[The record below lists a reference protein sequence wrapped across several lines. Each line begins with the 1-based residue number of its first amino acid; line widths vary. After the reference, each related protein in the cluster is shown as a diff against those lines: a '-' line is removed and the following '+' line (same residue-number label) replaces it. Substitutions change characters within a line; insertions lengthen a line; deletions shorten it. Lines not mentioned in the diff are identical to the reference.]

1 MSVERLRDVLE
12 LLEARLKLLE
22 AEEEALVAE
31 LQQLP
36 PGGGCTLDYRWVRN
50 KLKVKYWY
58 WYLVCYEDGKRRHI
72 YVGAFPERAYKE
84 GEEAKR
90 AREIGRRLRE
100 LHKAKRRIEKLLAKA
115 EKQLAEAVSLLEGVR
130 EESAGIDAG
139 FSLTPEATGVI
150 QG

>member
-1 MSVERLRDVLE
+1 MSIERLRGLLD
-12 LLEARLKLLE
+12 LLEARLKMLE
-22 AEEEALVAE
+22 VEEEALVAE

-84 GEEAKR
+84 REEAKR
-90 AREIGRRLRE
+90 AREIGRRLRK

-115 EKQLAEAVSLLEGVR
+115 EEQLAEAVSLLEGVGEDR
-130 EESAGIDAG
+130 VQPEAG
-139 FSLTPEATGVI
+139 FSLTPGAGVV